1 MEKRCVIT
9 GLGLICAAGNDV
21 DTCWQNICAGKTGI
35 DEVKS
40 VSTEGCVSH
49 VGAEVHC
56 EDLPAPEYD
65 RSVRLCLHAAHEA
78 VRDGRLTDSA
88 VREAGVILGS
98 CVGGAASIDHYY
110 TGLLQGRTEEQ
121 DVLKMS
127 ASAIAANTAFA
138 LGANGETANIVNACA
153 AGTMSV
159 SYACDLIRLGRG
171 EIFLAG
177 GTDAF
182 SSLAY
187 AGFNALH
194 ALSAGPCSP
203 LNHSN
208 GISLGEGAGVLVVE
222 EYEHAI
228 RRGAKIYC
236 EVAGWG
242 VSSDAFH
249 ITAPQPQGEGQMA
262 ALHRA
267 MVNAGTEAGDIGYI
281 NAHGTGTAK
290 NDAAEF
296 LSLHTL
302 FEGAAPSVSSTKS
315 MTGHCL
321 GAAGAIEA
329 VLSVKALTENTV
341 LPTTGYAPED
351 LAPLAEKAGN
361 LDCVVNVAHEREL
374 ENVMSNSFAFGGTN
388 ASIIFSK
395 KPHPAEQTGKRR
407 ICVTGI
413 GELLSEAD
421 GTASVQRELTPE
433 DFGAR
438 DVKLGFYRKL
448 DRFSQI
454 QLISGMRALADGN
467 ITIDE
472 SNENDIG
479 IVVGTSD
486 GPMTEIVGFQ
496 KAVVEGGT
504 ANGSAFSFPNTVYNA
519 AGGYFSIFAGIKGY
533 NVTVANSVQA
543 GLQSI
548 CYAADVLHNGSENI
562 MVASGTDENTDVD
575 AELYGKLGLLAETK
589 PYSLEKPGF
598 VLGEGSVSLIVEKA
612 SSAEKRGAV
621 KYAEVA
627 GCAMAHHAVEFG
639 TVSGS
644 EDALAKAVEAACA
657 DAGISVSDIDAVS
670 GFANGHKTIDEL
682 ELSTYKKVFGRDI
695 PVFAV
700 RETIGEAR
708 AAAGAEQAA
717 YAAKLLAGKLGSSA
731 KAYIGGKAA
740 DVDVSGYK
748 YVLAAAWGA
757 GGSYSAV
764 VLRKA

>member
-361 LDCVVNVAHEREL
+361 LDCVVNAAREREL

-448 DRFSQI
+448 DRFSQM
-454 QLISGMRALADGN
+454 QVLSGVDALRDAGF
-467 ITIDE
+467 TIDADNASRTAMKDVMAE
-472 SNENDIG
+472 VAVYGTPTIKRIYGDWTSPNMSTWKSILLETAITPIQQYSYTTGKNATDSAMIIDAMDIL
-479 IVVGTSD
+479 
-486 GPMTEIVGFQ
+486 
-496 KAVVEGGT
+496 
-504 ANGSAFSFPNTVYNA
+504 Y
-519 AGGYFSIFAGIKGY
+519 
-533 NVTVANSVQA
+533 
-543 GLQSI
+543 
-548 CYAADVLHNGSENI
+548 
-562 MVASGTDENTDVD
+562 SGNCD
-575 AELYGKLGLLAETK
+575 
-589 PYSLEKPGF
+589 GF
-598 VLGEGSVSLIVEKA
+598 VLVSSDSDFTRLATRLREAGMKVYGMGEKKTPKPFIVACDKF
-612 SSAEKRGAV
+612 V
-621 KYAEVA
+621 YIEV
-627 GCAMAHHAVEFG
+627 
-639 TVSGS
+639 
-644 EDALAKAVEAACA
+644 
-657 DAGISVSDIDAVS
+657 I
-670 GFANGHKTIDEL
+670 
-682 ELSTYKKVFGRDI
+682 
-695 PVFAV
+695 
-700 RETIGEAR
+700 R
-708 AAAGAEQAA
+708 AAAQQAA
-717 YAAKLLAGKLGSSA
+717 QQEKESVPQKSSKKSSKKAAQQAVSAPAASAVPQDMVELIADSLENLCDEDGYTLMGKLSNLLMKKQPDFDPRNYGFSKLS
-731 KAYIGGKAA
+731 KMIKSL
-740 DVDVSGYK
+740 DRFEVDVRQVGDNNTDI
-748 YVLAAAWGA
+748 YVRDKQG
-757 GGSYSAV
+757 
-764 VLRKA
+764 KDK

>member
-35 DEVKS
+35 DEVKC

-361 LDCVVNVAHEREL
+361 LDCVVNVAREREL

-413 GELLSEAD
+413 GELLFGGGKGGIGRGGAGGKPQLALHQFQLHLSQSGFGLGDEFRIGKA
-421 GTASVQRELTPE
+421 GRGEEPLGIHLPLALVQLLLVAVELGV
-433 DFGAR
+433 DA
-438 DVKLGFYRKL
+438 
-448 DRFSQI
+448 
-454 QLISGMRALADGN
+454 
-467 ITIDE
+467 
-472 SNENDIG
+472 
-479 IVVGTSD
+479 VVG
-486 GPMTEIVGFQ
+486 
-496 KAVVEGGT
+496 
-504 ANGSAFSFPNTVYNA
+504 
-519 AGGYFSIFAGIKGY
+519 
-533 NVTVANSVQA
+533 
-543 GLQSI
+543 GL
-548 CYAADVLHNGSENI
+548 C
-562 MVASGTDENTDVD
+562 
-575 AELYGKLGLLAETK
+575 
-589 PYSLEKPGF
+589 
-598 VLGEGSVSLIVEKA
+598 LGEGIPQLGVFFVGGFGLVERFLRVV
-612 SSAEKRGAV
+612 ERG
-621 KYAEVA
+621 
-627 GCAMAHHAVEFG
+627 FG
-639 TVSGS
+639 IGQQRV
-644 EDALAKAVEAACA
+644 
-657 DAGISVSDIDAVS
+657 
-670 GFANGHKTIDEL
+670 GHLLQVDQKLDLL
-682 ELSTYKKVFGRDI
+682 ELIFKFQDLLFAVQHLVRTALHGVGQGGFLLGQLRLAGGVLRFALLQLRFGGGELGFGLVELLLGLCKLAFGLRFLLVVGLFGIGQFGSGVVDEGFPAGGALCAADGGQPVGDGVHGCLVFIGIIVILVGVFGLDI
-695 PVFAV
+695 TDGVI
-700 RETIGEAR
+700 IGS
-708 AAAGAEQAA
+708 Q
-717 YAAKLLAGKLGSSA
+717 LT
-731 KAYIGGKAA
+731 
-740 DVDVSGYK
+740 V
-748 YVLAAAWGA
+748 
-757 GGSYSAV
+757 
-764 VLRKA
+764 

>member
-65 RSVRLCLHAAHEA
+65 RSVRLCLHAAYEA
-78 VRDGRLTDSA
+78 VRDGRLMDGS

-222 EYEHAI
+222 EYEHAV

-262 ALHRA
+262 R
-267 MVNAGTEAGDIGYI
+267 
-281 NAHGTGTAK
+281 
-290 NDAAEF
+290 
-296 LSLHTL
+296 
-302 FEGAAPSVSSTKS
+302 AAPRHGQRRNGSGRHRLHQCPRHRHGQERRGGVPVAAHAFRGRGSVRQLDEVHDGPLPRRGGRDRSRPQRQ
-315 MTGHCL
+315 
-321 GAAGAIEA
+321 GADGEYGPADDGLCPGGSGPAGRKGRE
-329 VLSVKALTENTV
+329 
-341 LPTTGYAPED
+341 PRQ
-351 LAPLAEKAGN
+351 
-361 LDCVVNVAHEREL
+361 CVVNVAREREL

-421 GTASVQRELTPE
+421 GTASVQRELT
-433 DFGAR
+433 R
-438 DVKLGFYRKL
+438 R
-448 DRFSQI
+448 
-454 QLISGMRALADGN
+454 IS
-467 ITIDE
+467 
-472 SNENDIG
+472 
-479 IVVGTSD
+479 
-486 GPMTEIVGFQ
+486 
-496 KAVVEGGT
+496 
-504 ANGSAFSFPNTVYNA
+504 
-519 AGGYFSIFAGIKGY
+519 
-533 NVTVANSVQA
+533 
-543 GLQSI
+543 
-548 CYAADVLHNGSENI
+548 
-562 MVASGTDENTDVD
+562 
-575 AELYGKLGLLAETK
+575 
-589 PYSLEKPGF
+589 
-598 VLGEGSVSLIVEKA
+598 
-612 SSAEKRGAV
+612 
-621 KYAEVA
+621 
-627 GCAMAHHAVEFG
+627 
-639 TVSGS
+639 
-644 EDALAKAVEAACA
+644 
-657 DAGISVSDIDAVS
+657 
-670 GFANGHKTIDEL
+670 
-682 ELSTYKKVFGRDI
+682 
-695 PVFAV
+695 
-700 RETIGEAR
+700 AR
-708 AAAGAEQAA
+708 AM
-717 YAAKLLAGKLGSSA
+717 
-731 KAYIGGKAA
+731 
-740 DVDVSGYK
+740 
-748 YVLAAAWGA
+748 
-757 GGSYSAV
+757 
-764 VLRKA
+764 

>member
-236 EVAGWG
+236 EVAGWW
-242 VSSDAFH
+242 
-249 ITAPQPQGEGQMA
+249 
-262 ALHRA
+262 
-267 MVNAGTEAGDIGYI
+267 N
-281 NAHGTGTAK
+281 
-290 NDAAEF
+290 
-296 LSLHTL
+296 
-302 FEGAAPSVSSTKS
+302 
-315 MTGHCL
+315 
-321 GAAGAIEA
+321 
-329 VLSVKALTENTV
+329 
-341 LPTTGYAPED
+341 
-351 LAPLAEKAGN
+351 
-361 LDCVVNVAHEREL
+361 
-374 ENVMSNSFAFGGTN
+374 
-388 ASIIFSK
+388 
-395 KPHPAEQTGKRR
+395 RR
-407 ICVTGI
+407 
-413 GELLSEAD
+413 
-421 GTASVQRELTPE
+421 
-433 DFGAR
+433 F
-438 DVKLGFYRKL
+438 
-448 DRFSQI
+448 
-454 QLISGMRALADGN
+454 
-467 ITIDE
+467 
-472 SNENDIG
+472 
-479 IVVGTSD
+479 
-486 GPMTEIVGFQ
+486 
-496 KAVVEGGT
+496 
-504 ANGSAFSFPNTVYNA
+504 
-519 AGGYFSIFAGIKGY
+519 
-533 NVTVANSVQA
+533 
-543 GLQSI
+543 
-548 CYAADVLHNGSENI
+548 
-562 MVASGTDENTDVD
+562 
-575 AELYGKLGLLAETK
+575 
-589 PYSLEKPGF
+589 
-598 VLGEGSVSLIVEKA
+598 
-612 SSAEKRGAV
+612 
-621 KYAEVA
+621 
-627 GCAMAHHAVEFG
+627 
-639 TVSGS
+639 
-644 EDALAKAVEAACA
+644 
-657 DAGISVSDIDAVS
+657 
-670 GFANGHKTIDEL
+670 
-682 ELSTYKKVFGRDI
+682 
-695 PVFAV
+695 
-700 RETIGEAR
+700 
-708 AAAGAEQAA
+708 
-717 YAAKLLAGKLGSSA
+717 
-731 KAYIGGKAA
+731 
-740 DVDVSGYK
+740 
-748 YVLAAAWGA
+748 
-757 GGSYSAV
+757 
-764 VLRKA
+764 

>member
-56 EDLPAPEYD
+56 ENLPAPEYD

-242 VSSDAFH
+242 ATRDAYH
-249 ITAPQPQGEGQMA
+249 MTAPADECGA
-262 ALHRA
+262 SSKA
-267 MVNAGTEAGDIGYI
+267 MIEAYTEAGLKPEDITYI
-281 NAHGTGTAK
+281 NAHGTSTHL
-290 NDAAEF
+290 NDMLETKAVKIALGE
-296 LSLHTL
+296 
-302 FEGAAPSVSSTKS
+302 EQARKVKINSTKS
-315 MTGHCL
+315 MIGHLL
-321 GAAGAIEA
+321 GAAGGVEFITCVKSIEDGY
-329 VLSVKALTENTV
+329 VHPTV
-341 LPTTGYAPED
+341 G
-351 LAPLAEKAGN
+351 
-361 LDCVVNVAHEREL
+361 L
-374 ENVMSNSFAFGGTN
+374 ENPGEGCDLDYTMHEGVSMDVNYAISNSLGFGGHN
-388 ASIIFSK
+388 A
-395 KPHPAEQTGKRR
+395 
-407 ICVTGI
+407 
-413 GELLSEAD
+413 
-421 GTASVQRELTPE
+421 
-433 DFGAR
+433 
-438 DVKLGFYRKL
+438 
-448 DRFSQI
+448 
-454 QLISGMRALADGN
+454 
-467 ITIDE
+467 
-472 SNENDIG
+472 
-479 IVVGTSD
+479 
-486 GPMTEIVGFQ
+486 
-496 KAVVEGGT
+496 
-504 ANGSAFSFPNTVYNA
+504 
-519 AGGYFSIFAGIKGY
+519 
-533 NVTVANSVQA
+533 
-543 GLQSI
+543 
-548 CYAADVLHNGSENI
+548 
-562 MVASGTDENTDVD
+562 
-575 AELYGKLGLLAETK
+575 
-589 PYSLEKPGF
+589 
-598 VLGEGSVSLIVEKA
+598 SLIV
-612 SSAEKRGAV
+612 
-621 KYAEVA
+621 
-627 GCAMAHHAVEFG
+627 
-639 TVSGS
+639 
-644 EDALAKAVEAACA
+644 
-657 DAGISVSDIDAVS
+657 
-670 GFANGHKTIDEL
+670 
-682 ELSTYKKVFGRDI
+682 KKFT
-695 PVFAV
+695 A
-700 RETIGEAR
+700 
-708 AAAGAEQAA
+708 
-717 YAAKLLAGKLGSSA
+717 
-731 KAYIGGKAA
+731 
-740 DVDVSGYK
+740 
-748 YVLAAAWGA
+748 
-757 GGSYSAV
+757 
-764 VLRKA
+764 